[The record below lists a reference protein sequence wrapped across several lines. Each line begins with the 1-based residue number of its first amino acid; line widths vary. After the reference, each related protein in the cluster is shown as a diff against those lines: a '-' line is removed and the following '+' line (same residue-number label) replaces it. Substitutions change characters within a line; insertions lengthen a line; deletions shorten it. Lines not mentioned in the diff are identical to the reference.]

1 MDDAVTKLLEKKGQD
16 YDIGPKIKGKLEAV
30 GYDMLYDLKQES
42 PIGKWQRCWK
52 RRLLD
57 WIA

>member
-1 MDDAVTKLLEKKGQD
+1 
-16 YDIGPKIKGKLEAV
+16 
-30 GYDMLYDLKQES
+30 MLYDLKQES

-57 WIA
+57 WIAWQFLWRV

>member
-16 YDIGPKIKGKLEAV
+16 YDIGPKIKGKLETV

-52 RRLLD
+52 
-57 WIA
+57 